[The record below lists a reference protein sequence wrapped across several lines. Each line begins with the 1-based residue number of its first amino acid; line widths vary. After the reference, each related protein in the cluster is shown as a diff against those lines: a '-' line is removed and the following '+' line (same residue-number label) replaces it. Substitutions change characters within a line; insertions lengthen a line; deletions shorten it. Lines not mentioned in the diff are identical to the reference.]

1 MADNAEDQAVQ
12 RKAFRIES
20 MLAPRRTGTHA
31 PYAADAGGVSVDALS
46 ALRNEIAVARE
57 AMARN
62 RQDLTALVGD
72 AKERRLP
79 RAAAQLGAAVDDMRS
94 ATDQI
99 LNLAEAADDNARA
112 LAASLKDDYKR
123 GLAQEIQDQIVKIY
137 EACNFQDIAGQHI
150 GKVISLLGT
159 MEGQLDAIIARGA
172 GAQQEARPRGNAAV
186 NDSLLNGPK
195 LAGDAGHATQH
206 DVDRIFG

>member
-1 MADNAEDQAVQ
+1 MPDKAEDQAVQ

-20 MLAPRRTGTHA
+20 MLTPRRTGA
-31 PYAADAGGVSVDALS
+31 AAAYAADVAVDVDALS
-46 ALRNEIAVARE
+46 ALRSEIAFARE
-57 AMARN
+57 AIARN
-62 RQDLTALVGD
+62 RQDLAALVGD

-94 ATDQI
+94 ATDRI

-159 MEGQLDAIIARGA
+159 MEGQLDLIIARSSGTPA
-172 GAQQEARPRGNAAV
+172 EAAPRGTTAL

-195 LAGDAGHATQH
+195 LASDSGHATQH

>member
-1 MADNAEDQAVQ
+1 MADKAEDQAVQ

-20 MLAPRRTGTHA
+20 MLTPRRNGA
-31 PYAADAGGVSVDALS
+31 AASYAADVAVDIDALS
-46 ALRNEIAVARE
+46 TLRSEIAAARE

-159 MEGQLDAIIARGA
+159 MEGQLDAIIARSA
-172 GAQQEARPRGNAAV
+172 GAHREAQPRGKATIS
-186 NDSLLNGPK
+186 DGLLNGPK
-195 LAGDAGHATQH
+195 LASDTGHATQH